1 MSQINARQA
10 EAQDALLKQLR
21 MNDNL
26 SSQQPPLPL
35 QPQQLQQQ
43 QQSQP
48 VQGQLFESEDPCE
61 DSSDSESGIKSRDS
75 YMQEGLERPRTPPRD
90 S

>member
-1 MSQINARQA
+1 MSQVNAGQA
-10 EAQDALLKQLR
+10 EAQNALLKQAR
-21 MNDNL
+21 INGNF

-43 QQSQP
+43 QQPPP
-48 VQGQLFESEDPCE
+48 VQGQLFESEDPGE

-75 YMQEGLERPRTPPRD
+75 YMQEGLERPRTPPKD
-90 S
+90 G